1 MFGDK
6 IQKCSLNNNC
16 MKKYCVLLVYF
27 FASRPSCFG
36 FFILKKAKV
45 PFAFMTNGGG
55 GKTEKEYAK
64 EIFKKLF
71 KACNSHGV
79 EENLDMSPSCITADH
94 MVLCCVM
101 WGDGYVY
108 VYRYMCTIIWYCVK
122 CG

>member
-1 MFGDK
+1 VCCLC
-6 IQKCSLNNNC
+6 I
-16 MKKYCVLLVYF
+16 F
-27 FASRPSCFG
+27 FCISSFLFL
-36 FFILKKAKV
+36 FFLFFKKAKV

-94 MVLCCVM
+94 MVLCCYVVM
-101 WGDGYVY
+101 DMFVCIYVY
-108 VYRYMCTIIWYCVK
+108 CTC
-122 CG
+122 